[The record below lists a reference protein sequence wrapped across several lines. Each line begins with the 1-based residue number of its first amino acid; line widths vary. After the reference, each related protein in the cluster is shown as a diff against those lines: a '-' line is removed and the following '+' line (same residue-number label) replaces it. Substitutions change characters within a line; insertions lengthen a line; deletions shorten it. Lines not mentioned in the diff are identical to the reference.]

1 MYEFLDF
8 LAASH
13 RTESGRFGS
22 ALIWDEYPTN
32 PAIGGQKSN
41 PPTAPQ
47 NVGFK
52 RAAAFKRSM
61 SLHGSCVRIRRKIA
75 GETEGNGTPV
85 KFRRLHAHVEKGIFS
100 AFRNTSGG

>member
-13 RTESGRFGS
+13 RTETGRSGS

-41 PPTAPQ
+41 PPTAPHSA
-47 NVGFK
+47 GFK
-52 RAAAFKRSM
+52 RAAAIKRSVP
-61 SLHGSCVRIRRKIA
+61 LHESCVRIRRKIA
-75 GETEGNGTPV
+75 GETEGNGTQV
-85 KFRRLHAHVEKGIFS
+85 KFRRLHAQVEKDIFP
-100 AFRNTSGG
+100 ACRDTSGG